1 MSSASVVVGSGKIVA
16 SMEWVAWS
24 TIDLEYFADVDW
36 SSTAIPINV
45 VVVESCVCTG

>member
-16 SMEWVAWS
+16 SIECVAWS
-24 TIDLEYFADVDW
+24 TIDLDYLADVDK

-45 VVVESCVCTG
+45 VVVESWVCTG